1 MNHNQQRAAIGCAF
15 LAALALPV
23 APGLGGHPAGS
34 FTTGLIDLI
43 ARADPQNQAKLGLGF
58 PGYVH
63 AVYIAQ
69 NSETGITEL
78 RAIAAQERF
87 T

>member
-1 MNHNQQRAAIGCAF
+1 MIPITPKMAAHVLHHFGS
-15 LAALALPV
+15 
-23 APGLGGHPAGS
+23 GGIPAGS
-34 FTTGLIDLI
+34 FTTGLIALI

-69 NSETGITEL
+69 NRETGITEL
-78 RAIAAQERF
+78 RAIAAEERF
-87 T
+87 E